1 MIGIFDSGF
10 GGLTVL
16 KELLNQLPEYNYIYL
31 GDNARAPYGS
41 KSPAVIYRYTKEAVN
56 FLFQQGCQLVI
67 VACHTASAK
76 ALCQIQQE
84 WLSKF
89 DNQRRVLGVVIPV
102 AEAAADY
109 YRKAKER
116 GRLPWRL
123 GIIGTRA
130 TIESRVYEKE
140 LAKILTFNKSGLK
153 AEEQSQVEKKA
164 VSLPADIEIYT
175 QACPLLVPL
184 VEEGWIKKPETKMI
198 LKKYLRPLKIK
209 QVRAL
214 ILGCTHYP
222 LFQPQITKVMGRQV
236 RIINTP
242 PIVAEKL
249 KDYLTRHPEIEKN
262 LSRGNQVIFYT
273 TDDTNRFKDLGSRF
287 LGQPIAEV
295 KSAVLEN

>member
-41 KSPAVIYRYTKEAVN
+41 KSPAVIYRYTKEAVD
-56 FLFQQGCQLVI
+56 FLFQQGCQLII

-76 ALCQIQQE
+76 ALRRIQQE
-84 WLSKF
+84 WLLKV

-102 AEAAADY
+102 AEAAADCY
-109 YRKAKER
+109 QEAKER

-123 GIIGTRA
+123 GIIGTRVA
-130 TIESRVYEKE
+130 IESRVYEKE

-153 AEEQSQVEKKA
+153 AEEQSQAEKKA

-184 VEEGWIKKPETKMI
+184 IEEGWIKKPETKMI
-198 LKKYLRPLKIK
+198 LKKYLRSLKIK

-222 LFQPQITKVMGRQV
+222 LLLPQIAQIMGRQV

-249 KDYLTRHPEIEKN
+249 KDYLTRHPEIEKK
-262 LSRGNQVIFYT
+262 LSRGREVVFYT
-273 TDDTNRFKDLGSRF
+273 TDDASRFKNLGSRF